1 MFILSSPCH
10 GSQWL
15 RSVLCCSCAVLGN
28 LDLLLFQRVFLL
40 KGINS
45 ATNAK
50 GIHSVPNV
58 GCFNNIDALK
68 WNFPTHQET
77 TAKVSPQHVDSS
89 CQIARNTSWEGV
101 IGTHKTY
108 HPNIKPQEIFGC
120 LQGFF
125 DSWYIIYLDIFR
137 VHFLVDFSRI
147 IFFDL
152 SALFTA
158 VSTWSRSNFEAMPCH
173 APHHHTSRQL
183 SEWFMRSL
191 RKKGMQRTQ
200 VDAPFSYII
209 YVCLLIN
216 KNIYM
221 HIYICI
227 YYIGQLAHL
236 FNTIKFWSL

>member
-1 MFILSSPCH
+1 MELSNKS
-10 GSQWL
+10 GE
-15 RSVLCCSCAVLGN
+15 A
-28 LDLLLFQRVFLL
+28 
-40 KGINS
+40 
-45 ATNAK
+45 
-50 GIHSVPNV
+50 
-58 GCFNNIDALK
+58 
-68 WNFPTHQET
+68 

-101 IGTHKTY
+101 MGTHKTY

-125 DSWYIIYLDIFR
+125 DSWYILIYSVFIS
-137 VHFLVDFSRI
+137 FLTSPESFL
-147 IFFDL
+147 FDL

-173 APHHHTSRQL
+173 APLNHHTRQQL

-209 YVCLLIN
+209 YVCLLI
-216 KNIYM
+216 
-221 HIYICI
+221 
-227 YYIGQLAHL
+227 
-236 FNTIKFWSL
+236 